1 MAATMDVQRLGGA
14 VAMINANV
22 TPDWLQSI
30 EAFNPDVRV
39 NGVQLSEGVEAERL
53 SDAVAF
59 LISPDATGIH
69 RAILPIG

>member
-1 MAATMDVQRLGGA
+1 

-30 EAFNPDVRV
+30 EALNPDVRV

-53 SDAVAF
+53 SEAVAF
-59 LISPDATGIH
+59 LVSPSATGIH
-69 RAILPIG
+69 RAILPMA